1 MSVTAIL
8 QQPEHVSLR
17 IAFVPIVIF
26 LVAVVFLLVFLFLIW
41 LLSIWLLSKKDI
53 SGYCAISGSCAGA
66 LLVCFIHDQW
76 YALCSCVTSLTRVD
90 EC

>member
-26 LVAVVFLLVFLFLIW
+26 LVVVVFLLVLLFL
-41 LLSIWLLSKKDI
+41 IWLLSKKDI